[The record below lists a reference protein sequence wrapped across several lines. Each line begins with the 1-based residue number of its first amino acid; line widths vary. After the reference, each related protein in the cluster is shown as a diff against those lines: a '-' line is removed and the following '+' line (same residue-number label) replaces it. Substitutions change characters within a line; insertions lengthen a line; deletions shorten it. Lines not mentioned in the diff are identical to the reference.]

1 MALRKRT
8 RACFIQYN
16 SETSMKNL
24 LDHLVAHRSGAFVIL
39 LLAASLEAYGD
50 SSFQTALYRSSGMN
64 RAIAFL
70 AGAASLVAYG
80 LVVNTPRW
88 DFGKLIGVYVV
99 FFFLVAQII
108 ARIRFGQTPTWP
120 VLLGGGLIVAGG
132 VRSEERRVGPGWRT
146 WRP

>member
-1 MALRKRT
+1 MR
-8 RACFIQYN
+8 
-16 SETSMKNL
+16 NL
-24 LDHLVAHRSGAFVIL
+24 LDHLVAHRIGAFLVL

-88 DFGKLIGVYVV
+88 DFGRLIGGYVV

-120 VLLGGGLIVAGG
+120 VLLGGSLIVAGG
-132 VRSEERRVGPGWRT
+132 MVISFCGR
-146 WRP
+146 